1 MSGLTSEQRTAIGHA
16 AYSLGASL
24 TRSARY
30 WIETGA
36 GREEAAWLEGR
47 LDDYRTVCEVAAIPP
62 VSSWVET
69 IEAAI
74 ASAEEAS

>member
-1 MSGLTSEQRTAIGHA
+1 MSELTSEERTAIGHA

-24 TRSARY
+24 TRSAKH
-30 WIETGA
+30 WVKVGA
-36 GREEAAWLEGR
+36 GREEAAWLKVR
-47 LDDYRTVCEVAAIPP
+47 LDDYRTLCDVAAIPP

-74 ASAEEAS
+74 ASAEIDS